1 MTRRFNEFARGLP
14 VLCAVALGAL
24 ALTAATP
31 ALGGDGPIYLRAD
44 VGYGASRDAKLEDA
58 DPGGRNPLYGAG
70 NWVNG
75 DVGRSVALGAGIG
88 VRVLPALRAE
98 AAVHWLPGLEY
109 TGVTRRSGA
118 AVRADA
124 DGLALMAN
132 VYLDLDRLDGS
143 HGDGPIHPWVSA
155 GLGTAR
161 THLGTVR
168 TEAAGR
174 TITAPGGTSWRF
186 AWSLGF
192 GAAVD
197 LTDSLALD
205 LGYRYLDM
213 GKVRTDGGTAQMVSA
228 AGTFTGPVDPV
239 EARLRTH
246 LVTVGLR
253 YSF

>member
-1 MTRRFNEFARGLP
+1 MTRRTNGFARGLT
-14 VLCAVALGAL
+14 VLGAAALGAAAL
-24 ALTAATP
+24 AAASP
-31 ALGGDGPIYLRAD
+31 ALGDGGLFYLRAD
-44 VGYGASRDAKLEDA
+44 VGYGVARDAKLEDTNGA
-58 DPGGRNPLYGAG
+58 NPLYGSG
-70 NWVNG
+70 NWVTG
-75 DVGRSVALGAGIG
+75 DLGRSVALGAGVG
-88 VRVLPALRAE
+88 VRFLPPLRAE
-98 AAVHWLPGLEY
+98 AGVHWLPGLEY

-124 DGLALMAN
+124 DALALMAS
-132 VYLDLDRLDGS
+132 VYVDLDRLDGGS
-143 HGDGPIHPWVSA
+143 GSGPIHPWVSA
-155 GLGTAR
+155 GLGAAR
-161 THLGTVR
+161 THLGSVR

-174 TITAPGGTSWRF
+174 TITSPGGTSWRF

-228 AGTFTGPVDPV
+228 GGTFTGAVDPV